1 MRRLLRVPWTGKEI
15 KPVNPE
21 GNQPWIFMEGL
32 MLKLKFQYF
41 SPLMWSANS
50 LEKTLMLGMFEG
62 KSKKGMAEDKM
73 IGWYHQ
79 LNGYEFERSP
89 GDSEGQGSLECC
101 SPWGPQ
107 ESDMPELLSNN

>member
-1 MRRLLRVPWTGKEI
+1 
-15 KPVNPE
+15 
-21 GNQPWIFMEGL
+21 
-32 MLKLKFQYF
+32 
-41 SPLMWSANS
+41 
-50 LEKTLMLGMFEG
+50 MLGMFEG

-101 SPWGPQ
+101 SPWGHK
-107 ESDMPELLSNN
+107 ESDTT